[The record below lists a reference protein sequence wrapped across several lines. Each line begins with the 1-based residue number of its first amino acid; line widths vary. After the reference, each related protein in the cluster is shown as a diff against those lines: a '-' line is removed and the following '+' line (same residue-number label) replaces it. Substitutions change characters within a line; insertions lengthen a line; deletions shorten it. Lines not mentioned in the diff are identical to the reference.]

1 MKWSLFALC
10 IGFCIDLLI
19 GDPHGLPHPVAAI
32 GHLISLLE
40 RLFRRLFPKTPG
52 GERAAGACIWI
63 LTALIA
69 AALPALLLWGC
80 ARVSV
85 WLRLAVESL
94 IGKKPL
100 IVAPGMKTG
109 MNVRIDDPS
118 TMAGDLVVGSVA
130 AIACYGA
137 PLIVIDMGTAT
148 TMVLIDNEGSYRG
161 GAIIPGI
168 KLSYGALSSGTS
180 LLPDI
185 AILPPKKVIATNTVD
200 SMRSGAV
207 YGTAAMLDGMIDRME
222 KEIGYPC
229 TVVATGGLARTVV
242 KNCSRD
248 IIYDADLLLKG
259 LWVLYDR
266 NRKS

>member
-1 MKWSLFALC
+1 MILAIDVGNTNIVLGMIENGEILNVVRIHTDLRETGTEYAIKLRQVTDFY
-10 IGFCIDLLI
+10 GIDLKSFEGAI
-19 GDPHGLPHPVAAI
+19 ISSVVPPVTE
-32 GHLISLLE
+32 S
-40 RLFRRLFPKTPG
+40 
-52 GERAAGACIWI
+52 
-63 LTALIA
+63 
-69 AALPALLLWGC
+69 
-80 ARVSV
+80 
-85 WLRLAVESL
+85 LRLAVESL

-100 IVAPGMKTG
+100 IVGPGMRTG

-185 AILPPKKVIATNTVD
+185 AILPPKRVIATNTVD

-242 KNCSRD
+242 QNCSRD

>member
-1 MKWSLFALC
+1 MKMSNIKKILALVLALVMVFALC
-10 IGFCIDLLI
+10 ACGESNTPAPEESKAPVEESKAPVEENTSTLVYATSTFGQKFSPFFYTTAYDEEVVSSFTGGLL
-19 GDPHGLPHPVAAI
+19 AA
-32 GHLISLLE
+32 
-40 RLFRRLFPKTPG
+40 
-52 GERAAGACIWI
+52 
-63 LTALIA
+63 
-69 AALPALLLWGC
+69 
-80 ARVSV
+80 
-85 WLRLAVESL
+85 
-94 IGKKPL
+94 
-100 IVAPGMKTG
+100 
-109 MNVRIDDPS
+109 D
-118 TMAGDLVVGSVA
+118 
-130 AIACYGA
+130 
-137 PLIVIDMGTAT
+137 
-148 TMVLIDNEGSYRG
+148 RG

-242 KNCSRD
+242 QNCSHD
-248 IIYDADLLLKG
+248 IVYDADLLLKG